1 MGRKKPDLT
10 LSGGG
15 SGQSASA
22 LPRGI
27 SDVNPFRYCQGVID
41 LDAKISDRA
50 LNLGMP
56 KQELDSPQVAC
67 SPIDQGSL
75 FSLAFR

>member
-1 MGRKKPDLT
+1 VGRKKPDLT
-10 LSGGG
+10 LSGG

-41 LDAKISDRA
+41 LDAEISDHTFD
-50 LNLGMP
+50 LGMS
-56 KQELDSPQVAC
+56 E
-67 SPIDQGSL
+67 
-75 FSLAFR
+75 